1 MTLSTQ
7 NPEDTLIKGFKE
19 FISRGNAIDLAV
31 GMVMG
36 AAFTLVVTSLV
47 DKVINPLIGG
57 LIGGK
62 NFDHVMEF
70 TIGSGEQAAVVQ
82 PGAVITAV
90 VNFLLVAL
98 ALYIF
103 VVTPMN
109 AWAKR
114 TAVEETGQEEAPA
127 ADIKLLTEIRD
138 LLATQDHTPQL

>member
-1 MTLSTQ
+1 MIQ
-7 NPEDTLIKGFKE
+7 GFKE
-19 FISRGNAIDLAV
+19 FISRGNAVDLAV
-31 GMVMG
+31 GMVIG
-36 AAFTLVVTSLV
+36 SAFTLIVTSLV

-70 TIGSGEQAAVVQ
+70 TIGAGENAAVVQ
-82 PGAVITAV
+82 PGAVVTAI

-114 TAVEETGQEEAPA
+114 SKAEADAAPETPD
-127 ADIKLLTEIRD
+127 ADVVLLTEIRD
-138 LLATQDHTPQL
+138 LLASNSR

>member
-1 MTLSTQ
+1 MLTAQTL
-7 NPEDTLIKGFKE
+7 EDPLLKGFKE

-31 GMVMG
+31 GMVIG

-62 NFDHVMEF
+62 NFDHVLEF
-70 TIGSGEQAAVVQ
+70 SIGTGEQAAVVQ
-82 PGAVITAV
+82 PGAVITAI

-98 ALYIF
+98 ALYLF
-103 VVTPMN
+103 VVAPMN

-114 TAVEETGQEEAPA
+114 KAATDAAVEDTPA

-138 LLATQDHTPQL
+138 LLAKQDQHPQS